1 MSLGA
6 LSCTSV
12 TLCNVHILLAIL
24 SVSNIDERREEK
36 LYGCWVTAVIITCR
50 FNSLMVH
57 LLFITEEVSLCQS
70 DTVAALGLRTLR
82 LCEYCSFVL
91 GISPLHK
98 HHIGANVN
106 QPISSCVTPHRSRS

>member
-1 MSLGA
+1 MSLCA

-24 SVSNIDERREEK
+24 SVSNINERREEK